1 MIMWEVF
8 LNHIGDTISALASTA
23 GLFWENIVS
32 GVTLIGIID
41 TLLVFGL
48 LWWIY
53 KRLRRSE
60 LIRIFPRVL
69 ILLIIMLLSK
79 MLGMLALFYVSAFI
93 LVIVLLAIGVLYA
106 PEVKNVL
113 EMPVI
118 KMFNQVRPNRF
129 VPTDIQKTIK
139 ALGEALAVLS
149 RARKLALII
158 IKKDKSLARLLE
170 NSTKMNSRVRSD
182 LLIDFFANGSV
193 LGKGAVIIDGNKI
206 VGAGS
211 TLFKKDAKVLFN
223 INDRLVRKVAK
234 DLGAVVI
241 VANKAAG
248 DINVIHNDDVYKNL
262 SPQDLVRVL
271 QTIFIYQK

>member
-1 MIMWEVF
+1 MVMWEVF
-8 LNHIGDTISALASTA
+8 LNHIGDTMSALASTA

-69 ILLIIMLLSK
+69 ILLVIMLLSK

-118 KMFNQVRPNRF
+118 KMFNQVRPNRS
-129 VPTDIQKTIK
+129 VPTDIQGTIK

-262 SPQDLVRVL
+262 SPRDLVRVL